1 MFSCNACSPSWNLSC
16 EITEVINFSCEN
28 WNCCWANT
36 GYWKTIYIRPCLL
49 LRFVTAIEEW
59 ELGGGIG
66 ELELGWVLNW
76 WMGIGRWGRI
86 GELELGLGNFAICWQ
101 HQTGIGIATQFR
113 QKCHITKE
121 ALQIRDHALLS
132 SAPHHAKDMLTPV

>member
-1 MFSCNACSPSWNLSC
+1 
-16 EITEVINFSCEN
+16 
-28 WNCCWANT
+28 
-36 GYWKTIYIRPCLL
+36 
-49 LRFVTAIEEW
+49 
-59 ELGGGIG
+59 
-66 ELELGWVLNW
+66 
-76 WMGIGRWGRI
+76 MGIGRWGRI